1 MLLENGTFGE
11 AFHGNNLIM
20 CHLCVRPPS
29 SNRRH
34 GCCSWKRQGGE
45 TVIPG
50 VQLTWE
56 SQKREAIEWS
66 RPGPSSSPFVFLSSH
81 PPISLLSP
89 IYQMQLKTECQ
100 ETQGNVPFKVSLLG
114 TEQGR
119 KEQRINTGKEKMVKN
134 WHRDRVSSVLRM
146 FW

>member
-20 CHLCVRPPS
+20 CHLYVRPPS

-34 GCCSWKRQGGE
+34 GCCSWKRQGE

-56 SQKREAIEWS
+56 SQKREAIKWS

-100 ETQGNVPFKVSLLG
+100 ETQDNVPFKVSLLG